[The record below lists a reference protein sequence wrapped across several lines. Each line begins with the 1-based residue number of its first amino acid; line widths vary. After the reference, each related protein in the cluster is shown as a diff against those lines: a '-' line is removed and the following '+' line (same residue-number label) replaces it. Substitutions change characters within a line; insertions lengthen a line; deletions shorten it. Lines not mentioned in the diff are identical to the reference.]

1 MFFPGLTNLPSFN
14 FKKSVLF
21 IWNKQYLWNIVQ
33 IRKKYILPS
42 TKLRKWK
49 PWCKLTKVHVTWDLQ
64 KNTNFYQFF
73 QPIYMRLIPI
83 ILARGRIPKHVTRQ
97 LLQRQFSPPPQK
109 NLPRTVFSFRQSH
122 LDKSYPRQFLQGNL
136 STWQLPLTQLP
147 SRFWISLVEVV
158 GGNCWWDCPW

>member
-49 PWCKLTKVHVTWDLQ
+49 PRCKLTKVHVTWDLQ

-97 LLQRQFSPPPQK
+97 LLQRQFSPSPPPKKISPGQ
-109 NLPRTVFSFRQSH
+109 FSVSDNPIWTNPI
-122 LDKSYPRQFLQGNL
+122 LDNF
-136 STWQLPLTQLP
+136 
-147 SRFWISLVEVV
+147 SRAIWAHDNYHSRNFPHDFEF
-158 GGNCWWDCPW
+158 P